1 MTKKTP
7 EGKPLPHFETDEDAR
22 KFTDEA
28 DLSEYDLS
36 GFRPL
41 SSFAFAQKKDARLE
55 MRIPSDQLEA
65 LKAEADRQGI
75 PYTLLARSILE
86 QGLRHLSPS

>member
-1 MTKKTP
+1 MSDR
-7 EGKPLPHFETDEDAR
+7 EQNKPLPRFASDEEAQ

-41 SSFAFAQKKDARLE
+41 SSFEFAKKKDARLE
-55 MRIPSDQLEA
+55 MRIAEDQLKA
-65 LKAEADRQGI
+65 LKSAAKAQGI
-75 PYTLLARSILE
+75 PYSR
-86 QGLRHLSPS
+86 